1 MKRVL
6 VLYATVEGQSLKVAE
21 YAAHRV
27 AQKGLG
33 VRVLDVAEVRYPFAL
48 QDYRAVLLVAPVHA
62 SLHPRAMLRFVSEHR
77 EELAGMPVRFLSL
90 SLSQAGVELPLTT
103 PAQRQRSRADVQH
116 LIALFCEA
124 TGFPPERVTPIA
136 GCLAYSQ
143 YGFLKR
149 LAMRYIAKKAGG
161 STDTSRDHAYTDFAS
176 VDRAVDELCQRS
188 VMEEAPSV
196 REAAAH

>member
-6 VLYATVEGQSLKVAE
+6 ILYATVEGQSLKVAE
-21 YAAHRV
+21 YAANRV
-27 AQKGLG
+27 ARKGLG

-48 QDYRAVLLVAPVHA
+48 QDYRALLLVAPVHA

-90 SLSQAGVELPLTT
+90 SLSQAGAELPSAT
-103 PAQRQRSRADVQH
+103 PEQHQRSHADVQH

-149 LAMRYIAKKAGG
+149 QAMRYIAKKSGG
-161 STDTSRDHAYTDFAS
+161 STDTSHDHAYTDFAS
-176 VDRAVDELCQRS
+176 VDRAVDELCTGYAAD
-188 VMEEAPSV
+188 EAPAPPQ
-196 REAAAH
+196 AATH